1 MSLDLKNEN
10 GNNYEKWNW
19 FRNEIFIQSIWRD
32 RYAVGVGISSDYF
45 DSKITGINDYTNS
58 HHFINTYAFIKSD
71 TRDDRSFAT
80 RGLYLAAEGKVL
92 DILNKFDDGKIIQL
106 KINTQL
112 NFPITDWL
120 TYRLGLF
127 GGITIG
133 ENLSP
138 YYSYRMGGIFD
149 QNLGNFV
156 SFQGYQ
162 FGQSIAQNML
172 ISSNTAQF
180 KLSKNFFADA
190 NFSFAN
196 LLNDLNVD
204 DVLHVS
210 DSSAGI
216 TAGYKS
222 PFGQIK
228 INYSQALKINK
239 GAFSVILGHWF

>member
-1 MSLDLKNEN
+1 
-10 GNNYEKWNW
+10 
-19 FRNEIFIQSIWRD
+19 
-32 RYAVGVGISSDYF
+32 
-45 DSKITGINDYTNS
+45 
-58 HHFINTYAFIKSD
+58 
-71 TRDDRSFAT
+71 
-80 RGLYLAAEGKVL
+80 
-92 DILNKFDDGKIIQL
+92 
-106 KINTQL
+106 
-112 NFPITDWL
+112 
-120 TYRLGLF
+120 
-127 GGITIG
+127 
-133 ENLSP
+133 
-138 YYSYRMGGIFD
+138 
-149 QNLGNFV
+149 
-156 SFQGYQ
+156 
-162 FGQSIAQNML
+162 ML